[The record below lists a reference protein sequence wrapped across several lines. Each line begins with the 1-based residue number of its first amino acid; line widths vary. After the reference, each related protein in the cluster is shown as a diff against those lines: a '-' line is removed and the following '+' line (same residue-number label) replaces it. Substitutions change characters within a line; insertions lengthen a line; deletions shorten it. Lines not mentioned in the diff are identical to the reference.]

1 MEIPECI
8 LRRRSVRNF
17 LDKDVSDEDIE
28 VFLKAATLAPS
39 AGNLQPWSFIV
50 VKEVTT
56 KEKLSEAALG
66 QKSLIMSSVVFVI
79 CAEASRSAPRYS
91 ERGTKLYCL
100 QDTAAA
106 TMNIVLTAS
115 HNGLGSCWVGAF
127 NEEIVSKILQLPE
140 GVRPIALLP
149 VGYPADSPPQK
160 PRRQLNEVVHT
171 EKW

>member
-17 LDKDVSDEDIE
+17 FDKEISDEDIE
-28 VFLKAATLAPS
+28 IFLKAATLAPS

-50 VKEVTT
+50 VKDAST

-79 CAEASRSAPRYS
+79 CAEASRSVPRYG

-100 QDTAAA
+100 QDTAVA
-106 TMNIVLTAS
+106 TMNIILTAS
-115 HNGLGSCWVGAF
+115 HNGLGSCWIGAF
-127 NEEIVSKILQLPE
+127 NEEMVSKTFQLPE

-149 VGYPADSPPQK
+149 VGYPADAPPQR
-160 PRRQLNEVVHT
+160 PRRQLNEVVL
-171 EKW
+171 KWV

>member
-17 LDKDVSDEDIE
+17 FDKEISDEDIE
-28 VFLKAATLAPS
+28 IFLKAATLAPS

-50 VKEVTT
+50 VKDAST

-79 CAEASRSAPRYS
+79 CSEASRSVPRYG

-100 QDTAAA
+100 
-106 TMNIVLTAS
+106 
-115 HNGLGSCWVGAF
+115 
-127 NEEIVSKILQLPE
+127 
-140 GVRPIALLP
+140 
-149 VGYPADSPPQK
+149 
-160 PRRQLNEVVHT
+160 
-171 EKW
+171 